1 MISLWKHLT
10 MVNLI
15 MWPLTRILTWSSNV
29 TATTLA
35 GLIKSRARL
44 CQWVRKLLLTHSK
57 TFFYNST
64 LKLIIWDN
72 KPFIGTFVK
81 ILKKWVDYW
90 QALPVDFLKT
100 ILLYLIHL
108 WFSAG
113 DFFAYTRR
121 EPVGVCGQIIPVCLV
136 LLLSI
141 QEYIW

>member
-1 MISLWKHLT
+1 MAFNADLNLVIKCYRYYAGWADKIEGKTVPVGKEIIINSIIPKH
-10 MVNLI
+10 
-15 MWPLTRILTWSSNV
+15 
-29 TATTLA
+29 
-35 GLIKSRARL
+35 
-44 CQWVRKLLLTHSK
+44 
-57 TFFYNST
+57 FFYNST